1 MHFTYPYF
9 LFASAA
15 IAIPIIIHLFYF
27 RRFKTVY
34 FTNVKFLQEL
44 KEETASRSKLRN
56 LLILLMRCL
65 AVLAAVLAF
74 AQPFIPANDDA
85 AKQGKKAVSIFVD
98 NSYSMAASDADV
110 PLLEKAKQR
119 AREIVAAYAPDDE
132 FQILTADFE
141 GKHQRLVSKDD
152 ALKLIDEIKISPATQ
167 DLIKVMNRQKQVLRN
182 STTSSKTAFIISDFQ
197 RSQAVE
203 TPKIAQDSTIAT
215 TLIPL
220 QAIQK
225 KNIAIDSCWF
235 ESPVPMLNQTN
246 NLVVKLRNFGENDEN
261 NVRLTVTHNGQVK
274 PVGNM
279 AIDAN
284 SVKYDTIPI
293 TIMNTGWHRCE
304 VEITDYP
311 ITFDD
316 HYFVAFK
323 VAQNLKILSID
334 EGGGAAYLDAVFK
347 GASYFQLSHQSAGGV
362 DYSKLKEYNL
372 IIING
377 LRTVSSGLSS
387 ELQAYSKSGG
397 NVLVFPN
404 NSADLTSYNSFLNAF
419 GAGTLQRFETAKR
432 QVGFINTDEFTFNDV
447 YLNTNANN
455 LKLPET
461 NGNFALSHGSNEEIL
476 LRYRDGGIFVS
487 KYKNENGN
495 LFLCASPLEVQ
506 YSNLVKN
513 AEVFVP
519 MVYKMALARGGKSR
533 IGYTIGKD
541 NSIETENRSS
551 NIDKNTYK
559 LAISGAKAATPETQ
573 TPTNKGKSIESDEQT
588 EFIPE
593 QRNLGARLLLSF
605 GTNIRRAGFYDLY
618 IKKDSVQSVFAFNYD
633 RRESPLDYLDQ
644 KSMSAFGNSQ
654 LSVLNVNAST
664 NFVQLV
670 GERSR
675 GILLWKWCIIFALLF
690 LLAEELLV
698 RFWKR

>member
-1 MHFTYPYF
+1 MHFIYPYF

-98 NSYSMAASDADV
+98 NSFSMAASDADV
-110 PLLEKAKQR
+110 PLLEKSKQR

-152 ALKLIDEIKISPATQ
+152 ALKLIDEIRISPATQ
-167 DLIKVMNRQKQVLRN
+167 DLVKVMNRQKQVLKN
-182 STTSSKTAFIISDFQ
+182 SSSATKTAFIISDFQ
-197 RSQAVE
+197 RSQALE
-203 TPKIAQDSTIAT
+203 APKSVQDSSIST

-220 QAIQK
+220 QAVQK

-235 ESPVPMLNQTN
+235 ENPVPMLNQTN
-246 NLVVKLRNFGENDEN
+246 NLVVKVRNFGQNDEN

-293 TIMNTGWHRCE
+293 TVMNTGWHRCE

-323 VAQNLKILSID
+323 VAQNLKVLSID
-334 EGGGAAYLDAVFK
+334 EGAGGSYLDAVFK
-347 GASYFQLSHQSAGGV
+347 GASYFQIVHQSAGGV

-377 LRTVSSGLSS
+377 LRNVSSGLSS
-387 ELQAYSKSGG
+387 ELQAYTKTGG
-397 NVLVFPN
+397 NVLVFPAN
-404 NSADLTSYNSFLNAF
+404 GADLGSYNSFLTSF
-419 GAGTLQRFETAKR
+419 GAGNLQRFETMKR

-461 NGNFALSHGSNEEIL
+461 AGNFALSHGANEEIL

-487 KYKNENGN
+487 KYKTENGN
-495 LFLCASPLEVQ
+495 LFLCASPLDVQ

-541 NSIETENRSS
+541 NAIETENRSS

-559 LAISGAKAATPETQ
+559 MVLSGAKKQATSSPASNGNTAQNNKQNTLINET
-573 TPTNKGKSIESDEQT
+573 DDV

-593 QRNLGARLLLSF
+593 QRNLGARLMLSF
-605 GTNIRRAGFYDLY
+605 GTNVRRAGFYDLY
-618 IKKDSVQSVFAFNYD
+618 LKKDSTQNVFAFNYD
-633 RRESPLDYLDQ
+633 RRESSLDYLDE
-644 KSMSAFGNSQ
+644 KTMETFGNKQ
-654 LSVLNVNAST
+654 LNILKPNAQT

-675 GILLWKWCIIFALLF
+675 GILLWKWCIILALLF
-690 LLAEELLV
+690 
-698 RFWKR
+698 